1 MSTLKT
7 HNLQSPDA
15 GSVNIALT
23 ANAGMIVTGIST
35 FNDQINIGSL
45 GVTTNFTVA
54 GVSTFSGDVNVAQSI
69 VHIGDTDTLIE
80 FGDNTI
86 TFDTAGSERLRI
98 ESNGNTLIKNLTV
111 DVGSGSGKIDFGNI
125 NGPYG
130 RLYADSSG
138 TYVGS
143 KTPQNLKLRTNNI
156 VRVNINTSG
165 HLYPEIDSSY
175 DLGLTGTRFRNVYAD
190 TYYGDGANL
199 TNLPAGAPVGGAS
212 TNTVFFE
219 NDKLV
224 EVGYQITST
233 KNAMSAG
240 PVSISAGIAVTVPSG
255 CSWTIV

>member
-35 FNDQINIGSL
+35 FNDRINIGSL

-54 GVSTFSGDVNVAQSI
+54 GLSTFSDNVILAEQKELRLEPSGAFKLYRGAGGGGATNFIKSTFGSISVEAANAFIAKVNSNEDAIAAYANDRVDLYYNNQ
-69 VHIGDTDTLIE
+69 VKFTTT
-80 FGDNTI
+80 NTGAAVTGI
-86 TFDTAGSERLRI
+86 
-98 ESNGNTLIKNLTV
+98 
-111 DVGSGSGKIDFGNI
+111 
-125 NGPYG
+125 
-130 RLYADSSG
+130 
-138 TYVGS
+138 
-143 KTPQNLKLRTNNI
+143 
-156 VRVNINTSG
+156 
-165 HLYPEIDSSY
+165 
-175 DLGLTGTRFRNVYAD
+175 LTGPSFS
-190 TYYGDGANL
+190 GDGSSL
-199 TNLPAGAPVGGAS
+199 SNLPAGAPGGGAS
-212 TNTVFFE
+212 TNTVLFE

-240 PVSISAGIAVTVPSG
+240 PISISAGIAVTIPSG